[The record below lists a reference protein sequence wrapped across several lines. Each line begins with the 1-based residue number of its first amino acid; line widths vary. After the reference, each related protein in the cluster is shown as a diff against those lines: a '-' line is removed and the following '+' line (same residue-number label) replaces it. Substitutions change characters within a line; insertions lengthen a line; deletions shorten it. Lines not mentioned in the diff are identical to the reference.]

1 MQFQAKIIESQ
12 ASVTSY
18 VVASNPEV
26 LAKLMRDANSRQ
38 TCNQNASNSDSE
50 KIPNPSTYKVPASS
64 LNTITVDFAS
74 SKSNPLS
81 NQMSHPLTQKLASAT
96 KGMENKQTC
105 NELNRFGS
113 NQSAFNNSLEQP
125 TAEKFEKN
133 MVSHN
138 SNGYYNP
145 KSNMIGSSNDNSFK
159 DIPIS
164 IVSKSNFDQPCS
176 GHQKDIELDKKAIKD
191 PRSKFFSSFLSSFN
205 TSRSTHQN
213 ADKVN

>member
-1 MQFQAKIIESQ
+1 MRFQAKLIESQ

-26 LAKLMRDANSRQ
+26 LAKLMRDANNRQ

-81 NQMSHPLTQKLASAT
+81 NQMSHPLTQKLTSAS

-105 NELNRFGS
+105 IDLTRHSS
-113 NQSAFNNSLEQP
+113 NQSAFISNVNQP
-125 TAEKFEKN
+125 RTEKN
-133 MVSHN
+133 EMVACQN
-138 SNGYYNP
+138 SSSFFHQ
-145 KSNMIGSSNDNSFK
+145 KSNFIPLSKDISSK
-159 DIPIS
+159 DIPLS
-164 IVSKSNFDQPCS
+164 IVSKNDS
-176 GHQKDIELDKKAIKD
+176 GHQETGCQKDFKIDNKATKD
-191 PRSKFFSSFLSSFN
+191 PRTKIFSSFLSSFN
-205 TSRSTHQN
+205 TTRNSHHNT
-213 ADKVN
+213 DKVN

>member
-1 MQFQAKIIESQ
+1 MLFQETIIESQ

-26 LAKLMRDANSRQ
+26 LAKLMRDANKRQ
-38 TCNQNASNSDSE
+38 NYNKNASNSDSE

-133 MVSHN
+133 VVSHN

-176 GHQKDIELDKKAIKD
+176 GYQKDFEPDKKASKD

>member
-26 LAKLMRDANSRQ
+26 LAKLMRDANKRQ
-38 TCNQNASNSDSE
+38 NYNKNASNSDSE

-81 NQMSHPLTQKLASAT
+81 NQMSHPLTQKLTSAS

-105 NELNRFGS
+105 TEL
-113 NQSAFNNSLEQP
+113 
-125 TAEKFEKN
+125 T
-133 MVSHN
+133 SH
-138 SNGYYNP
+138 SY
-145 KSNMIGSSNDNSFK
+145 S
-159 DIPIS
+159 
-164 IVSKSNFDQPCS
+164 
-176 GHQKDIELDKKAIKD
+176 
-191 PRSKFFSSFLSSFN
+191 
-205 TSRSTHQN
+205 
-213 ADKVN
+213 